1 MRIHK
6 VEFKLREPLAWR
18 FVIIIILLLAFVL
31 RLRNLPVRSLWF
43 DESIE
48 YWVSSAPLRDV
59 HVTLSNATHDPPL
72 YSYILHFWQRL
83 GISEFWLRYL
93 SLFFSIMG
101 VAGVIRLGQSTIG
114 REAGA
119 VTGILIAF
127 SAADIR
133 YAQEAGQYS
142 LMVCAL
148 AWNLVFL
155 RLALSKNDWMWW
167 LLWGG
172 SALVSIYSH
181 YGSAIM
187 VAATASVVLARNIFQ
202 REWTAVVRQL
212 TIGVASVILLLPLVL
227 IVMPSQLDRLGSTTH
242 QIDLLEFL
250 QKSRAIVLFQLMG
263 NQAGGW
269 PWPNIP
275 AWFAWAPVVVA
286 VIFALIKTKSVLDW
300 PVLLIVSWAIY
311 YLVSCLG
318 IYFFEGSRHSLLLS
332 PLLMV
337 TVASGIVV
345 IRRLHSIPGL
355 AILLS
360 IIVVCF
366 FAPPEGQEDLRTT
379 THYWLSHHQAGEVT
393 YVYYGAAPGF
403 RYQLVLV
410 NDASTNV
417 PPTWYI
423 DCWSGFSAPYCSE
436 NNLFYGRWIRHL
448 SPDLKRESIFRTIGF
463 VPERMWM
470 IFSHIYLSEDEEI
483 LAVFADDYR
492 PTLSYQ
498 ASNSSAY
505 LLEKR

>member
-1 MRIHK
+1 MIHK
-6 VEFKLREPLAWR
+6 VQFKLREPLVWR
-18 FVIIIILLLAFVL
+18 FVVIIILLLAFVL
-31 RLRNLPVRSLWF
+31 RLCNLSVRSLWF

-48 YWVSSAPLRDV
+48 YWVSSAPLSDV

-83 GISEFWLRYL
+83 GISEFWLRSL
-93 SLFFSIMG
+93 SVFFSIMS
-101 VAGVIRLGQSTIG
+101 VAGVIRLGQSTLG

-119 VTGILIAF
+119 VAGILIAF

-133 YAQEAGQYS
+133 YAQEVGQYS
-142 LMVCAL
+142 LMVCTL

-155 RLALSKNDWMWW
+155 RLALSKNDWKWW

-172 SALVSIYSH
+172 SALVGIYSH

-187 VAATASVVLARNIFQ
+187 VVATASVVFARNIFQ

-212 TIGVASVILLLPLVL
+212 TIGVACVILLLPLVL

-242 QIDLLEFL
+242 QIDLLGFL
-250 QKSRAIVLFQLMG
+250 QESKAIVLFQLMG

-269 PWPNIP
+269 PWPSIP
-275 AWFAWAPVVVA
+275 IWFAWAPVVVA
-286 VIFALIKTKSVLDW
+286 VIFALVKADSVLDCS
-300 PVLLIVSWAIY
+300 VLLIVSWVIY
-311 YLVSCLG
+311 YLVSRLG
-318 IYFFEGSRHSLLLS
+318 IYFFEGARHSLFLS
-332 PLLMV
+332 PLVMV

-345 IRRLHSIPGL
+345 IRRFNSMLGL

-379 THYWLSHHQAGEVT
+379 TQYWLSHHQTGEVT

-403 RYQLVLV
+403 QYQLVLA
-410 NDASTNV
+410 NDASKTV

-423 DCWSGFSAPYCSE
+423 DCWAGSSAPYCSK
-436 NNLFYGRWIRHL
+436 NDLFYGRWIRHL
-448 SPDLKRESIFRTIGF
+448 SPDLKRESILQTIGF

-470 IFSHIYLSEDEEI
+470 IFSHIYPNEDEEI
-483 LAVFADDYR
+483 LAVLADDYR
-492 PTLSYQ
+492 PTLSHQ

-505 LLEKR
+505 LLEKH